1 MAHFFTWIVPG
12 QLAGMGRP
20 GCGLE
25 LAGQMMPYEQR
36 FLSWV
41 MHSQTLVSDRQKLAR
56 RISLPGSNPEF
67 IERRMSELY
76 HKFRDVWPILASYSE
91 GFGSDGQP
99 VDRFKLSRVLL
110 EQDLA
115 FLVQQGINTIVS
127 LTETPLDSDLV
138 NQIGFD
144 CLHMPVPDRHALEP
158 RQIDEL
164 MAYLDEK
171 LGAGRS
177 IVVHCLGGYGRTGT
191 ALACYM
197 VYCGAEAGQAL
208 LEIRRLRPDSVETEE
223 QELAIYAYEE
233 RIR

>member
-1 MAHFFTWIVPG
+1 MPHFFSWIVPG

-41 MHSQTLVSDRQKLAR
+41 MHSQSRQADRQKLAK
-56 RISLPGSNPEF
+56 RIGLPGGRPEL
-67 IERRMSELY
+67 IERRMVDLY
-76 HKFRDVWPILASYSE
+76 HKFRDVWQVIDGYSE

-99 VDRFKLSRVLL
+99 VDRFKLGTVLL
-110 EQDLA
+110 EKDLT

-127 LTETPLDSDLV
+127 LTETPLDPEVLSPF
-138 NQIGFD
+138 GFET
-144 CLHMPVPDRHALEP
+144 LHMPVPDRHAPEP
-158 RQIDEL
+158 EQIDEL
-164 MAYLDEK
+164 MVCLDAK

-177 IVVHCLGGYGRTGT
+177 VVVHCLGGYGRTGT
-191 ALACYM
+191 MLVCYLI
-197 VYCGAEAGQAL
+197 YCGAKAEDAL
-208 LEIRRLRPDSVETEE
+208 AEMRRLRPLSVETEE
-223 QELAIYAYEE
+223 QEMAVFAYEE